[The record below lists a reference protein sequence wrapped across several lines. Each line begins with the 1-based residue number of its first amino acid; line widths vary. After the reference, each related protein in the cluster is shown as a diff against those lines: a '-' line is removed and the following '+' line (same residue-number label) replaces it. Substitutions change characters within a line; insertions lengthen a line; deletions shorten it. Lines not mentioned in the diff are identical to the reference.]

1 MKKTR
6 FQRVICFIL
15 SVAMLLSVGGVT
27 VFASSDDSGSLKRP
41 ENGPAEKNPYSAS
54 TLEEMQAL
62 VGTLPYTEYLNSYS
76 EQRDAFIANL
86 ANGHEY
92 HEIVVGPTADAN
104 GNPIA
109 PEDRILYFNTDPD
122 IEANSG
128 KIAQPVLVKGENGE
142 EKWNQACKDSIDSKY
157 DPLSGLSWGNFGE
170 ENYDKSVYLPA
181 QGYASWQV
189 TLTSEQEG
197 FYYIQIEYYSVE
209 TAESSISAIERKF
222 KIDGKVPFE
231 EVSTLK
237 FDRNWAY
244 KYGNI
249 ADVVTDAPGEPD
261 SYDVKYEIRE
271 NEGEQG
277 YYKVVTQVKDGKKT
291 VKTYRIMQDINDN
304 SMAPEASREASWH
317 TYRVS
322 DSSGYYDGSF
332 EFYFAEGTR
341 TITLEAEREPM
352 IIKSIRLIPVTDPVT
367 LKTVDGDVQIE
378 QTSLPSYEDILKKY
392 QELGYYNVAE
402 GGKIIEIQAEFPDLV
417 SDSSVAATNDNTS
430 AITYPVSPNS
440 QLYNVIGENSYSAV
454 GQWAAYKFTVT
465 KTGLYNLAMRFKQDA
480 LQGMYICRTIK
491 IHGGNLYKYG
501 EDDGTPEVPFAEAYQ
516 AEFNYSKK
524 WQSTFVSKDEVPFMF
539 FFEEGVEY
547 TVYFECSLGTL
558 KEYIQRVEVSL
569 DKINAAYLSILQY
582 IGTDPDKNANY
593 NYIGYIPEVLV
604 TLLEEALELM
614 AVKEGLE
621 ELCGTNGSHIAT
633 LETIAILLNTM
644 GKDYGDEIAANMSTL
659 KSYLGTLGTWI
670 NSSKASSMIVDSIW
684 VIPAC
689 EEGGKIVADEDALPK
704 AKAGFFKSLWF
715 EIRSFISSFFVNYD
729 QMGLTVIPDEN
740 TLNIDV
746 WLATG
751 RDQSQIWR
759 TMIDANSKDGFT
771 YNTGTAVSLKLV
783 TGGTLLPSILSRK
796 GPDVY
801 LGLGAADVINYAIR
815 DAVLGI
821 SGNVSEDKMD
831 PKDNAIFANTYYS
844 YRNSDGSV
852 VTGTEKREGVEA
864 DFVSNNFAT
873 AVDGNFADAAMDT
886 VTLLDVSY
894 GIPQTMSFAMM
905 FYRMDILADLGLE
918 VPETWQELLSILPV
932 LQTNNM
938 SIGVSY
944 IDALD
949 FMIYQSGGSM
959 WKYTDETLYDSK
971 YAGARIDLD
980 SSIALE
986 TFNFTCR
993 LYSDYSFPVSYD
1005 ASNRFRTGEMPII
1018 IGGYSGI
1025 YNTLTVYATEIEG
1038 LWEFCSLPG
1047 SKRADGTFN
1056 YDSLAN
1062 ISASVILYG
1071 CQGDELLASWQ
1082 FLQWQTGENAQADY
1096 GNRMVALIGPSA
1108 KYETANL
1115 KAIDDLSWTASE
1127 KAAIMNQMD
1136 HLSSIVNYPGSYI
1149 ITRYTQFAFLDAVNK
1164 SADPI
1169 DAISG
1174 YIDAINSEIA
1184 RKRQEFGLWIPES
1197 SEDEPPQ
1204 LESAE

>member
-6 FQRVICFIL
+6 FQKVVCFIL
-15 SVAMLLSVGGVT
+15 SVTMLLSVCGMT
-27 VFASSDDSGSLKRP
+27 VFASSDEESYKRDP
-41 ENGPAEKNPYSAS
+41 NSTEKNPYSAS

-62 VGTLPYTEYLNSYS
+62 VGTLTYDEYLSSNID
-76 EQRDAFIANL
+76 QRVEYINAL
-86 ANGHEY
+86 AKE
-92 HEIVVGPTADAN
+92 
-104 GNPIA
+104 
-109 PEDRILYFNTDPD
+109 R
-122 IEANSG
+122 
-128 KIAQPVLVKGENGE
+128 ENGVVRPIISVPNILE
-142 EKWNQACKDSIDSKY
+142 PAEDGEVGIAEKGKVPQTVSKNEMCIDSMAKNPDAWLNY
-157 DPLSGLSWGNFGE
+157 GE
-170 ENYDKSVYLPA
+170 ENKDTALYLPA
-181 QGYASWQV
+181 QGKATWTVNV
-189 TLTSEQEG
+189 TDEQQG
-197 FYYIQIEYYSVE
+197 FYYLKIVYYSVK
-209 TAESSISAIERKF
+209 TGESSVSAIERKL
-222 KIDGKVPFE
+222 KIDDKVPFN
-231 EVSTLK
+231 EVSSLK
-237 FDRNWAY
+237 FDKNWAY
-244 KYGNI
+244 KYGEI
-249 ADVVTDAPGEPD
+249 DDVVTPASGEPD
-261 SYDVKYEIRE
+261 SYNVSYELRDTA
-271 NEGEQG
+271 GEQG
-277 YYKVVTQVKDGKKT
+277 YYKVVTEVKNGIKT
-291 VKTYRIMQDINDN
+291 VKTYRIMQDINGN
-304 SMAPEASREASWH
+304 SMAPEAEPEASWI
-317 TYRVS
+317 TYYVK
-322 DSSGYYDGSF
+322 DSSGFYDGSF

-352 IIKSIRLIPVTDPVT
+352 IIKSIELIPVTDPVT
-367 LKTVDGDVQIE
+367 VTETETGITVE
-378 QTSLPSYEDILKKY
+378 QNALPSYAETLELYKS
-392 QELGYYNVAE
+392 LGYYKLAE
-402 GGKIIEIQAEFPDLV
+402 NGKIIELQAEFPDLV
-417 SDSSVAATNDNTS
+417 SDSSVAASNDNTS
-430 AITYPVSPNS
+430 AINYPVASNA
-440 QLYNVIGENSYSAV
+440 QLYNVIGETSYSAV

-465 KTGLYNLAMRFKQDA
+465 ETGLYNLAMRYKQDA

-491 IHGGNLYKYG
+491 INGGIYG
-501 EDDGTPEVPFAEAYQ
+501 EADGTPEVPFAEAYQ
-516 AEFNYSKK
+516 AEFNYDKK
-524 WQSTFVSKDEVPFMF
+524 WQSSFVSKDDTAFMF
-539 FFEEGVEY
+539 YFEEGVEY

-558 KEYIQRVEVSL
+558 KEYIQRVEVAL
-569 DKINAAYLSILQY
+569 DKINACYLSILQF
-582 IGTDPDKNANY
+582 IGTDPDEYISY
-593 NYIGYIPEVLV
+593 NYLGVMPEVLI
-604 TLLEEALELM
+604 TLLEEAMELM

-644 GKDYGDEIAANMSTL
+644 GKDDGRDIAANMSTL

-670 NSSKASSMIVDSIW
+670 NSSKAASMMVDAIW
-684 VIPAC
+684 VVPSVQSGDDIVC
-689 EEGGKIVADEDALPK
+689 DEESLPR
-704 AKAGFFKSLWF
+704 ANAGFFKSIWF
-715 EIRSFISSFFVNYD
+715 EFRSFISSFFVDYD
-729 QMGLTVIPDEN
+729 QMGLTTIPDEN

-759 TMIDANSKDGFT
+759 TMIDANSSEGFT

-801 LGLGAADVINYAIR
+801 LGLGASDVINYAIR

-821 SGNVSEDKMD
+821 SGNVSEDRMD
-831 PKDNAIFANTYYS
+831 AADNAIFSSTYYS
-844 YRNSDGSV
+844 YRDAHGN
-852 VTGTEKREGVEA
+852 VTTTTEQRPGETPT
-864 DFVSNNFAT
+864 FVSTTFED
-873 AVDGNFADAAMDT
+873 AVEGNFADAAMDT

-905 FYRMDILADLGLE
+905 FYRMDVLADLGLR
-918 VPETWQELLSILPV
+918 VPETWHELLSILPV

-938 SIGVSY
+938 AIGVSY

-959 WKYTDETLYDSK
+959 WKYTDESLYDSK

-980 SSIALE
+980 SNIALE
-986 TFNFTCR
+986 TFDFTCR

-1056 YDSLAN
+1056 YDSLAG
-1062 ISASVILYG
+1062 IGASVILYG
-1071 CQGDELLASWQ
+1071 CEGDELLASWQ
-1082 FLQWQTGENAQADY
+1082 FLQWQTGETAQANY

-1115 KAIDDLSWTASE
+1115 KAIDNLSWTASE

-1149 ITRYTQFAFLDAVNK
+1149 INRYTQFAFLEAVNEA
-1164 SADPI
+1164 ADPI
-1169 DAISG
+1169 DALSG

-1184 RKRQEFGLWIPES
+1184 RKRAEFGLWIPES